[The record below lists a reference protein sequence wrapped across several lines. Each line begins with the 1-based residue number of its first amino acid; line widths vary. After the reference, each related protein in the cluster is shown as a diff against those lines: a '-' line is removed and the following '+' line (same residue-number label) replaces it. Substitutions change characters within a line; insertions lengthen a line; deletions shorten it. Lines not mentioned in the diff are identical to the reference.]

1 VTAAVRVAGRYE
13 VRRPLGHGAMAV
25 VDLAHDADL
34 DRPVA
39 LKRLAE
45 NLARDDDRR
54 RRFVREARLA
64 ARLTH
69 PNVVRVYDVGE
80 DDGRPFIAMEYV
92 DGETLA
98 DLVDHGG
105 PLLPEEA
112 VTLGIQAARALAA
125 AHDAGLVHR
134 DVKPQNLLIRRDG
147 VLKLGDFGVAF
158 GPEGTRLT
166 LVGTV
171 LGTAAYLAPEQA
183 RGEEVTAAADIYG
196 LGAVLYEL
204 LTGRPPRTVSSLG
217 ELGNRS
223 SYAVPDVQMQVR
235 GLPSGLAEIVMSCL
249 AFEPDQ
255 RPASA
260 AAVAR
265 QLAAVSADAPALPL
279 SDDPAQRATEILA
292 PRDRESASR
301 RRISK
306 LASAGVL
313 AACAL
318 AVGVLTAVLT
328 DGGSGTPRARV
339 EPHIASV
346 PLGAN
351 AAAQARNLAVW
362 LRRYSRG

>member
-1 VTAAVRVAGRYE
+1 MATVLVAGRYE

-25 VDLAHDADL
+25 VDLAHDAEL

-45 NLARDDDRR
+45 NLARDEDRR

-80 DDGRPFIAMEYV
+80 DEGRPFIAMEYV

-98 DLVDHGG
+98 DLVAHRG
-105 PLLPEEA
+105 PLPSAEA

-134 DVKPQNLLIRRDG
+134 DVKPHNLLLRRDG
-147 VLKLGDFGVAF
+147 TLKLGDFGVAF

-217 ELGNRS
+217 ELGDRS
-223 SYAVPDVQMQVR
+223 SYAVPDVQTQAR
-235 GLPSGLAEIVMSCL
+235 GIPPELADVVMSCL
-249 AFEPDQ
+249 AYEPAE

-265 QLAAVSADAPALPL
+265 RLAAVSADAQTLPL
-279 SDDPAQRATEILA
+279 PDDPARRATEILA
-292 PRDRESASR
+292 PRDREPASR
-301 RRISK
+301 RRIPK
-306 LASAGVL
+306 LALAGVL

-318 AVGVLTAVLT
+318 AGGIVAAVLA
-328 DGGSGTPRARV
+328 DGGSAPPAAPSR
-339 EPHIASV
+339 PHVASV
-346 PLGAN
+346 QLGTN
-351 AAAQARNLAVW
+351 AAAQARNLAAW
-362 LRRYSRG
+362 LRRYSGG